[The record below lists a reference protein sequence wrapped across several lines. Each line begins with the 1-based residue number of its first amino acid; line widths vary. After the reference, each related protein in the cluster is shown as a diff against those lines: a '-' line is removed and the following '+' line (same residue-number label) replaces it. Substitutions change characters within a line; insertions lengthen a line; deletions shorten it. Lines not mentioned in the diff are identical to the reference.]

1 MCIPLVT
8 CSLTFLLQDESSADS
23 LHPED
28 LQKNGD
34 SNSVIKDRLCQAVRH
49 TAKQFFDPVRKFNGQ
64 PVPFQQPK
72 IFTGG
77 IMRWYQVEGM
87 EWLRVWMQLN
97 LITISADWKQAWRG
111 REIRIS

>member
-1 MCIPLVT
+1 MCILLVSS
-8 CSLTFLLQDESSADS
+8 SLNFPVQDENSSDN
-23 LHPED
+23 LRPED

-49 TAKQFFDPVRKFNGQ
+49 SAKQFLDPVRKFNGQ

-77 IMRWYQVEGM
+77 VMRWYQVEGM
-87 EWLRVWMQLN
+87 EWLRVRSDRW
-97 LITISADWKQAWRG
+97 
-111 REIRIS
+111 